1 MKKFIGCIVILSLMC
16 GNLLAQNTVSELSE
30 NAEEYY
36 DNIKEQV
43 VKNAKKATSFKT
55 REAYD
60 DIMKSLV
67 KLRNLNYRIKNT
79 EDITPEVDVIIKEL
93 REISQTYRKVAALQ
107 SSIGKFRGERLLEL
121 KETQKKTA
129 KYAELMEVERNRLRD
144 EASFAQERKE
154 NEMDELEKKKLEIT
168 IKAKHCI
175 VNAME
180 GQINIWRGFEKAQD
194 RLISKLELIGRKV
207 DLLLF
212 TLQTNSKVYQEVAN
226 VTKLRRSA
234 KEAFANLE
242 TLSEMEVLLLEIKD
256 NWDEVDNLVQEIS
269 THNFNLVM

>member
-1 MKKFIGCIVILSLMC
+1 
-16 GNLLAQNTVSELSE
+16 LAQNTVSELSE

-60 DIMKSLV
+60 DITKSLV
-67 KLRNLNYRIKNT
+67 KLRNLNYRIQNT

-93 REISQTYRKVAALQ
+93 REISQTYRKVATLQ

-121 KETQKKTA
+121 KETQEKTA
-129 KYAELMEVERNRLRD
+129 KYAELLEVERNRLRD

-154 NEMDELEKKKLEIT
+154 NEMDELEKKKLAIT
-168 IKAKHCI
+168 IKAKRCI
-175 VNAME
+175 INALE
-180 GQINIWRGFEKAQD
+180 GQINIWRSFEKAQD
-194 RLISKLELIGRKV
+194 RLINKLVLIGRKV

-234 KEAFANLE
+234 KEAFSNLE
-242 TLSEMEVLLLEIKD
+242 NLSEMEVLLLEIKN